1 MAHST
6 LGYAYLKQD
15 KLAAAVPELKTAVGL
30 LQDDPQ
36 AQQAAL
42 FRLGYAYAKR
52 NDKADAVAALQK
64 AAAIDGPYQAP
75 AKEML
80 AKVNAAG
87 KK

>member
-1 MAHST
+1 MPAI
-6 LGYAYLKQD
+6 LRPECQAYRVIEID
-15 KLAAAVPELKTAVGL
+15 IGHI
-30 LQDDPQ
+30 LQPV

-42 FRLGYAYAKR
+42 FRLGWAYAKR

-64 AAAIDGPYQAP
+64 ASAIDGPYQGP